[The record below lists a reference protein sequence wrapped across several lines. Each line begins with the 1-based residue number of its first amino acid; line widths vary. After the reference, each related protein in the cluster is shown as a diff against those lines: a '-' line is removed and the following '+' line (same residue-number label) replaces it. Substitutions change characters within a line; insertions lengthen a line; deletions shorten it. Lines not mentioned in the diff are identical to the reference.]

1 MRWHDYHAE
10 ENPTMIIDYA
20 TLTGAARSAL
30 GTELPAM
37 FSNSDHLAAAV
48 IDSALSAEDPVW
60 RMPLYTDYRALLKSE
75 IADIVN
81 SANTPY
87 GGAITAALFLER
99 FVGEVP
105 WLHFDIMGW
114 NLRKRPAHPEGGEA
128 MALRAVFE
136 FLRRRYAGD

>member
-1 MRWHDYHAE
+1 M
-10 ENPTMIIDYA
+10 
-20 TLTGAARSAL
+20 
-30 GTELPAM
+30 
-37 FSNSDHLAAAV
+37 
-48 IDSALSAEDPVW
+48 
-60 RMPLYTDYRALLKSE
+60 LLKSD

-99 FVGEVP
+99 FVDDVP

-136 FLRRRYAGD
+136 FLRRRYTGD